1 MIGRVSM
8 RKLLI
13 GVEQIGL
20 LIVAL
25 ATMVALGQEIWVMID
40 ARLVKLSDLLL
51 MFIYLEVI
59 TMIGIYYEKN
69 KLPVRYPI
77 YIAIT
82 ALSRYIILDSKNLT
96 AWTILELCISILV
109 LTIAVL
115 VLRIGN
121 KKYPYENDKSS

>member
-1 MIGRVSM
+1 MIGRGSM

-13 GVEQIGL
+13 GVEHIGL
-20 LIVAL
+20 LIVVL

-59 TMIGIYYEKN
+59 TMIGIYYEKS

-82 ALSRYIILDSKNLT
+82 ALSRYLILDSKNLT
-96 AWTILELCISILV
+96 AWSILELCISILV

-115 VLRIGN
+115 VLRIGS

>member
-1 MIGRVSM
+1 MIGRGSM

-13 GVEQIGL
+13 GVEHIGL
-20 LIVAL
+20 LIVVL

>member
-1 MIGRVSM
+1 MIGRGSM

-13 GVEQIGL
+13 GVEHIGL
-20 LIVAL
+20 LIVVL

-40 ARLVKLSDLLL
+40 AKLVKLSDLLL

-82 ALSRYIILDSKNLT
+82 ALSRYIILDTKNLT

-115 VLRIGN
+115 VLRIGS

>member
-1 MIGRVSM
+1 MIGRGSM

-13 GVEQIGL
+13 GVEHIGL
-20 LIVAL
+20 LIVVL

-40 ARLVKLSDLLL
+40 AKLVKLSDLLL

-121 KKYPYENDKSS
+121 IKYPYENDKSS